1 MYVTALAGCP
11 TGSVMIASTRPSQM
25 TLRQL
30 RVARGW
36 SRHDIADRLQ
46 VTYRT
51 VGRWETGQHQPLPR
65 QWQRLADLFGVGVGE
80 LVFGHDEERG

>member
-1 MYVTALAGCP
+1 MYVTALAGCQ
-11 TGSVMIASTRPSQM
+11 TESVMIASTRPSQK

-30 RVARGW
+30 RQARGW
-36 SRHDIADRLQ
+36 SRQDIANRLQ

-65 QWQRLADLFGVGVGE
+65 QWPRLADLFGIGVGKIAVGE
-80 LVFGHDEERG
+80 GERP

>member
-1 MYVTALAGCP
+1 
-11 TGSVMIASTRPSQM
+11 MIASTRPSQK

-65 QWQRLADLFGVGVGE
+65 QWQRLADLFGVRVEQIAVGPAE
-80 LVFGHDEERG
+80 QA